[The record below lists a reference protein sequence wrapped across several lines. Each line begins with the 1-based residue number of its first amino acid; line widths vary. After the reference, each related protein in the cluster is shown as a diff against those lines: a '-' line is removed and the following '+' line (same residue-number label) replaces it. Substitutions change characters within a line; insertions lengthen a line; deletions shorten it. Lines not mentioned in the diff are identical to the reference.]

1 MLLCSSYMPRTLTP
15 HQLCAGQRYPC
26 DTGYARPKDLFR
38 GRRGW
43 EGIMQMIDW
52 GMVLTHNQN
61 LQLGHERKKAR

>member
-1 MLLCSSYMPRTLTP
+1 M
-15 HQLCAGQRYPC
+15 
-26 DTGYARPKDLFR
+26 
-38 GRRGW
+38 RGW